1 MSKEIS
7 VVKKTVKIKEG
18 NLVNLIDKMVN
29 EVIVAEKI
37 QWINENTKKQAE
49 KNAILENKIKSLEK
63 KLNLLTERK
72 K

>member
-37 QWINENTKKQAE
+37 QWVNENTKKQAQS
-49 KNAILENKIKSLEK
+49 NAILENKIKALER